1 MPDVDSARDGER
13 ERRIAEIRRAFWRS
27 NVLTVVVLLCV
38 WAAVGPGCGV
48 LFADVLNEHR
58 FLGFRLGFWFA
69 QQGSIV
75 VFVMLILG
83 YAVRMTV
90 LDRRMHDAIAAIER
104 ELGVGRSAED
114 PR

>member
-1 MPDVDSARDGER
+1 MPESDPVRQR
-13 ERRIAEIRRAFWRS
+13 QIAEIRHIFWRS
-27 NVLTVVVLLCV
+27 NIRTVVLLLCV

-69 QQGSIV
+69 QQGSIL
-75 VFVMLILG
+75 VFVLLILI
-83 YAVRMTV
+83 YALRMTV
-90 LDRRMHDAIAAIER
+90 LDRRMHEAIAALDRAHRGEDA
-104 ELGVGRSAED
+104 GKD

>member
-1 MPDVDSARDGER
+1 MLDVDPARDGTH

-27 NVLTVVVLLCV
+27 NLRTVALLLIV

-75 VFVMLILG
+75 VFVLLILI
-83 YAVRMTV
+83 YALRMTA
-90 LDRRMHDAIAAIER
+90 LDRRMHDAIAAVDRDRRDER
-104 ELGVGRSAED
+104 RGED
-114 PR
+114 RQ